1 MDTIAQ
7 PTQER
12 IDTIERLGSAD
23 LVVGIFGAPD
33 QDSVAM
39 VCEARTRLSGSP
51 RIVILQGG
59 PSSGLAKPTATVAG
73 GNSSVS
79 VISWSAL
86 GPETLGTGM
95 PSISAA
101 YQSVFT
107 ASERLGARACC
118 VIASKTT
125 TPMPQWICNLMQPLL
140 EADCDLVVPDYAH
153 GAFDG
158 LLNVAVVS
166 PLTRSLYGKR
176 IRNPMGPDL
185 GISRQLF
192 QRMLGADRNG
202 RVSAR
207 MHPLASLAPMAVC
220 ANLEVCQVH
229 GGARVYPP
237 TDWPN
242 ISSLVAQV
250 LGPVFLDVERN
261 AGCWQ
266 RTRGSVPVR
275 EVGDVVPLVQE
286 TGTVDISRM
295 AESFQLGIRD
305 LREIWSLV
313 LPPTTLLELTKL
325 SRLAPDRF
333 QMRDELWVRIVYDF
347 ALGHRLRTINRDHL
361 LGSFTPLYLGW
372 VASFVRELETAG
384 AAAREQR
391 LERLALAY
399 EAAKPYLVSRWRWP
413 DRFSP

>member
-1 MDTIAQ
+1 MAEVESAPEQ
-7 PTQER
+7 VQER
-12 IDTIERLGSAD
+12 SDTIEHIGSAD
-23 LVVGIFGAPD
+23 LVVGIFAAPD
-33 QDSVAM
+33 QDTVAM
-39 VCEARTRLSGSP
+39 VRQARTGLSGSP

-59 PSSGLAKPTATVAG
+59 PAAANATVAG
-73 GNSSVS
+73 NDSSVFVLS
-79 VISWSAL
+79 RSAL
-86 GPETLGTGM
+86 GAETLGTGM

-101 YQSVFT
+101 YQLVFA

-125 TPMPQWICNLMQPLL
+125 TPMPQWISHLTQPLL
-140 EADCDLVVPDYAH
+140 EGECGLVVPDYAH
-153 GAFDG
+153 GAFEG
-158 LLNVAVVS
+158 LLNAAVVS

-185 GISRQLF
+185 GVSRQLF

-202 RVSAR
+202 RMGSR
-207 MHPLASLAPMAVC
+207 MHPLASLAPMALC
-220 ANLEVCQVH
+220 SNLEVGQVR
-229 GGARVYPP
+229 GGSRVYPP
-237 TDWPN
+237 TDWMN
-242 ISSLVAQV
+242 VSSLVAQV
-250 LGPVFLDVERN
+250 LGPVFLEVERN

-266 RTRGSVPVR
+266 RIRGSVPVR
-275 EVGDVVPLVQE
+275 EFGDLAPVTE
-286 TGTVDISRM
+286 DAGTVDISRM

>member
-1 MDTIAQ
+1 
-7 PTQER
+7 
-12 IDTIERLGSAD
+12 
-23 LVVGIFGAPD
+23 
-33 QDSVAM
+33 M
-39 VCEARTRLSGSP
+39 VCEARKTLSGSP

-59 PSSGLAKPTATVAG
+59 PAGDPAKPTATVSG
-73 GNSSVS
+73 DSPSVS
-79 VISWSAL
+79 VLSWSSLRADA
-86 GPETLGTGM
+86 LGTGM

-101 YQSVFT
+101 YQSVFA
-107 ASERLGARACC
+107 ASERLSARACC

-125 TPMPQWICNLMQPLL
+125 TPMQQWICQLMQPLL
-140 EADCDLVVPDYAH
+140 EAGCDLVVPDYAH
-153 GAFDG
+153 SAFAG
-158 LLNVAVVS
+158 LLNAAVVS

-185 GISRQLF
+185 GVSRQLF
-192 QRMLGADRNG
+192 QKMLGGDRNG
-202 RVSAR
+202 RASAR
-207 MHPLASLAPMAVC
+207 MHPLASLAPMAFC
-220 ANLEVCQVH
+220 ANLEVCQVY
-229 GGARVYPP
+229 GGARVYPQ
-237 TDWPN
+237 TDWTN

-266 RTRGSVPVR
+266 RTRGSVSLR
-275 EVGDVVPLVQE
+275 GVGDAMPAVEEP
-286 TGTVDISRM
+286 GTVDISRM

-333 QMRDELWVRIVYDF
+333 QMRDELWVHIVYDF